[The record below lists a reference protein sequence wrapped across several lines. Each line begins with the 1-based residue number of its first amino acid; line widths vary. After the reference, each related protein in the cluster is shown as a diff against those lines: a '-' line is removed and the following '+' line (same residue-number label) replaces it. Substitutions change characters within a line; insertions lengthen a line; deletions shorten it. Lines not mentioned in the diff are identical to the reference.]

1 MFVDQ
6 ALIEVRAGKGGD
18 GSASFRREKYIPKG
32 GPDGGDGGD
41 GGHVYL
47 RVKDNMHGL
56 AGLAG
61 TKYFEAE
68 SGERGHGK
76 RQYGPKGEHL
86 TIEVPPGTIVYE
98 IDARRET
105 LDERGRSVKLPTTN
119 YQLQPDATA
128 AASEHLLLDTATL
141 ETDQTFLLAK
151 GGRGGL
157 GNVHFARSDHQTPK
171 EFTPGAPGQHKQ
183 LRLEVRHIADVGL
196 IGLPNVGKSTF
207 LARVTDAKPKVANY
221 PFTTLEPHL
230 GVAEYGNARFV
241 IADLPGLIEGA
252 SGGKGLGIQFL
263 RHIARTK
270 VLLHLLDAQS
280 ENPLADYKAIRKEL
294 GAFDKELLER
304 PEVIALSR
312 IDTLDVPAQKKL
324 LAKLTKKLGS
334 VLPLSSQTGQGVNE
348 ILSAVSTLIQASHKV
363 IPNTSE

>member
-18 GSASFRREKYIPKG
+18 GSASFRREKFIPKG

-41 GGHVYL
+41 GGHIYL

-61 TKYFEAE
+61 TKTFKAE
-68 SGERGHGK
+68 DGDRGHGK
-76 RQYGPKGEHL
+76 NMYGRKGESITL
-86 TIEVPPGTIVYE
+86 EVPPGTIVYE
-98 IDARRET
+98 I
-105 LDERGRSVKLPTTN
+105 RGTSHEVRDQGRGDFPVTRNSKLVPR
-119 YQLQPDATA
+119 P
-128 AASEHLLLDTATL
+128 SEVAEHILIDTATMQPD
-141 ETDQTFLLAK
+141 ETFLLAK
-151 GGRGGL
+151 GGKGGL
-157 GNVHFARSDHQTPK
+157 GNVHFARADHQAPR
-171 EFTPGAPGQHKQ
+171 EFTPGTPGEYKQ

-207 LARVTDAKPKVANY
+207 LARVSEAKPKVANY

-230 GVAEYGNARFV
+230 GVAEFGGTRFV

-252 SGGKGLGIQFL
+252 SSGKGLGIQFL

-280 ENPLADYKAIRKEL
+280 ADPLADYKAIRKEL
-294 GAFDKELLER
+294 GAFDKKLLER

-312 IDTLDVPAQKKL
+312 IDTLDEPSQKKL
-324 LAKLTKKLGS
+324 LAKLSKKLGP
-334 VLPLSSQTGQGVNE
+334 VFALSAQAGQGVNE
-348 ILSAVSTLIQASHKV
+348 ILSALVKEV
-363 IPNTSE
+363 